1 MSKITDK
8 LREYRTAGYYT
19 EFEYHWTMTVD
30 LDRCTGCEACVVAC
44 QAENNLPI
52 VGEKR
57 MRQGREMKW
66 IRVERYW
73 DDEKAYPDAR
83 LNFIPMLCQHC
94 DEAPCEIACPVF
106 ATYHN
111 QDGLNAQ
118 VYNRCIGTRTCAVYC
133 PYEVRFFNWFTYTWD
148 EPLEKQLNPDVT
160 VREKG
165 VMEKCTFCIQ
175 RINRAKDRAR
185 DDDRRVEDGEVQPAC
200 AQACPTD
207 AIVFGDRNDPE
218 SAVSRKMQDPRA
230 YEVLKELN
238 TAPSVI
244 YLKNARDP
252 LPGSGEEDHH
262 AEESDAHAARE
273 RGRPALDTRGE
284 ARRRESEARRASGA
298 PEPINAGKT
307 VA

>member
-1 MSKITDK
+1 MSSITDK
-8 LREYRTAGYYT
+8 LREYRKAGYYT
-19 EFEYHWTMTVD
+19 KYDYHWTMTVD

-66 IRVERYW
+66 IRIERYW
-73 DDEKAYPDAR
+73 DDSAYPNAR
-83 LNFIPMLCQHC
+83 LSFIPMLCQHC

-148 EPLEKQLNPDVT
+148 APLEKQLNPDVT

-165 VMEKCTFCIQ
+165 VMEKCTFCVQ
-175 RINRAKDRAR
+175 RINRAKDLAR
-185 DDDRRVEDGEVQPAC
+185 DDGRRVADGEVQPAC

-207 AIVFGDRNDPE
+207 AIVFGDRNDPD
-218 SAVSRKMQDPRA
+218 SAVSRKLAEPRA
-230 YEVLKELN
+230 YEVLKKLN
-238 TAPSVI
+238 THPSVI
-244 YLKNARDP
+244 YLQNARDP
-252 LPGSGEEDHH
+252 LPGSDDGEHH
-262 AEESDAHAARE
+262 GDGSDSHAARGPGHGP
-273 RGRPALDTRGE
+273 RGGPALRKEDTLSAQPQQAE
-284 ARRRESEARRASGA
+284 
-298 PEPINAGKT
+298 T

>member
-8 LREYRTAGYYT
+8 LREYRTAGYYKQ
-19 EFEYHWTMTVD
+19 FEYHWTMTVD
-30 LDRCTGCEACVVAC
+30 LDSCTGCEACVVAC

-66 IRVERYW
+66 IRIERYW
-73 DDEKAYPDAR
+73 DDSDYPNVR

-148 EPLEKQLNPDVT
+148 EPLEQQLNPDVT

-165 VMEKCTFCIQ
+165 VMEKCTFCVQ
-175 RINRAKDRAR
+175 RINRAKDLAR
-185 DDDRRVEDGEVQPAC
+185 DEDRKVADGEVQPAC

-207 AIVFGDRNDPE
+207 AIVFGDRNDPD

-244 YLKNARDP
+244 YLQNARAP
-252 LPGSGEEDHH
+252 LPDSGEQKDHS
-262 AEESDAHAARE
+262 EESDSHASRE
-273 RGRPALDTRGE
+273 YSPRVPLC
-284 ARRRESEARRASGA
+284 
-298 PEPINAGKT
+298 
-307 VA
+307 